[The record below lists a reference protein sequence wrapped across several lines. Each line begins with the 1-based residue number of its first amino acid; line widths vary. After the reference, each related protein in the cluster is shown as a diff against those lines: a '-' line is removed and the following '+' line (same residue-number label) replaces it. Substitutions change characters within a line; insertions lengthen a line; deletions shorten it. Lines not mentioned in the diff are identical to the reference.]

1 LPVKSPVD
9 MFPRTNFGPL
19 GRVDNLDVLPKI
31 Q

>member
-1 LPVKSPVD
+1 